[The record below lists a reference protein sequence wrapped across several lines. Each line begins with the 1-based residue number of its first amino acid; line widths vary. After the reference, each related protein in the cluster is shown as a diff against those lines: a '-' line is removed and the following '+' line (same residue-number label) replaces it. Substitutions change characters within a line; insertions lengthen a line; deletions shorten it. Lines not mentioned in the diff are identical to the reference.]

1 MDGRDVSGFI
11 ARSADA
17 VLEYIEAMRYVTDP
31 PLGVSVTGVRRCT
44 VGEGYAVL
52 HLESQLQDASGLV
65 LMVDGDVLDE
75 DEAGFTRYD
84 EISRTIVVRPPDAVL
99 DLLAFSGTKV
109 SVLTDMGFLIRAV
122 ADFYRRYGDR
132 LTLPERRLEPS
143 KPEYPSGSSPS
154 AEQISAVSCV
164 LSNGMSYVW
173 GAPGTGKTQYVL
185 ATCIRACLD
194 AGGRVAVFAPTNNS
208 VEQVLSGILKA
219 FKGDGSLCE
228 GIIRLGIPSK
238 GFLEDHPGMC
248 EDRQAQKRMAECMRS
263 VDNLTEVMAE
273 RCLDVLEWEVLE
285 LRDEAV
291 SRPADA
297 DGNVM
302 LKDNPDLLGRFRD
315 LLGVF
320 SMVPEARD
328 VAVGAVRR
336 DLRDVMD
343 DLISILYDRERPAA
357 SIEEYEHW
365 TDGDIM
371 SEILAL
377 EREAEALRCRDTR
390 DRIGRARIIAST
402 PQQFISRFRPKGS
415 DEDPR
420 MELDVDWIFLDEAG
434 YCGLVQGLALFTNG
448 VPVTM
453 LGDHMQLPPVSIL
466 DEDAL
471 HTAAERG
478 GRLSDAFPWS
488 MSALHCEGILSEGV
502 EGLRRRFVRSEGPC
516 FQITS
521 RRDLTSSHR
530 FGQNLASVLDRYVYR
545 NGMRGSSE
553 GGDLE
558 IVCLDAT
565 CDHREGREN
574 RGESEAVR
582 RFLQSEHPDP
592 GSVAVLTP
600 YSAQV
605 RLLRRMVG
613 RTYRDCVMTVH
624 ASQGREW
631 DTVVFSVADNGVVSR
646 DVPFRFTSSETE
658 VGRRL
663 VNTAVSR
670 AKGRLVLVCD
680 RDHWMQKEGELIGGL
695 LAEVPPD
702 KV

>member
-1 MDGRDVSGFI
+1 
-11 ARSADA
+11 
-17 VLEYIEAMRYVTDP
+17 
-31 PLGVSVTGVRRCT
+31 
-44 VGEGYAVL
+44 
-52 HLESQLQDASGLV
+52 
-65 LMVDGDVLDE
+65 
-75 DEAGFTRYD
+75 
-84 EISRTIVVRPPDAVL
+84 
-99 DLLAFSGTKV
+99 
-109 SVLTDMGFLIRAV
+109 
-122 ADFYRRYGDR
+122 
-132 LTLPERRLEPS
+132 
-143 KPEYPSGSSPS
+143 
-154 AEQISAVSCV
+154 
-164 LSNGMSYVW
+164 
-173 GAPGTGKTQYVL
+173 
-185 ATCIRACLD
+185 
-194 AGGRVAVFAPTNNS
+194 
-208 VEQVLSGILKA
+208 
-219 FKGDGSLCE
+219 
-228 GIIRLGIPSK
+228 
-238 GFLEDHPGMC
+238 
-248 EDRQAQKRMAECMRS
+248 
-263 VDNLTEVMAE
+263 
-273 RCLDVLEWEVLE
+273 
-285 LRDEAV
+285 
-291 SRPADA
+291 
-297 DGNVM
+297 
-302 LKDNPDLLGRFRD
+302 
-315 LLGVF
+315 
-320 SMVPEARD
+320 MVPEARD

-336 DLRDVMD
+336 DQRDVMD
-343 DLISILYDRERPAA
+343 DLVSILYDRERPAA

-453 LGDHMQLPPVSIL
+453 LGDHMQLPPVSVL

-502 EGLRRRFVRSEGPC
+502 AGLRRRFVRSEGPC

-582 RFLQSEHPDP
+582 RFLQSERPDP

-670 AKGRLVLVCD
+670 AKRRLVLVCD

>member
-31 PLGVSVTGVRRCT
+31 PLGVSVTAVRRCA

-52 HLESQLQDASGLV
+52 HLESQLQDASGLM

-99 DLLAFSGTKV
+99 DLLAVSGTKV

-122 ADFYRRYGDR
+122 ADFYRRYGDL

-219 FKGDGSLCE
+219 FEGDGSLCE

-248 EDRQAQKRMAECMRS
+248 EDRHAQRRVAECMRS

-336 DLRDVMD
+336 DLRDMMD
-343 DLISILYDRERPAA
+343 NLVSILYDRERPAA
-357 SIEEYEHW
+357 SIEEYDHW
-365 TDGDIM
+365 SDGDIM
-371 SEILAL
+371 SEIIAL

-453 LGDHMQLPPVSIL
+453 LGDHMQLPPVSVL

-502 EGLRRRFVRSEGPC
+502 AGLRRRFVRSDNPC
-516 FQITS
+516 FRLTS

-582 RFLQSEHPDP
+582 RFLQSERPDP
-592 GSVAVLTP
+592 GLVAVLTP

-631 DTVVFSVADNGVVSR
+631 DTVVFSVADNGVISR

-670 AKGRLVLVCD
+670 AKRRLVLVCD
-680 RDHWMQKEGELIGGL
+680 RDHWMQKDGELIGGL